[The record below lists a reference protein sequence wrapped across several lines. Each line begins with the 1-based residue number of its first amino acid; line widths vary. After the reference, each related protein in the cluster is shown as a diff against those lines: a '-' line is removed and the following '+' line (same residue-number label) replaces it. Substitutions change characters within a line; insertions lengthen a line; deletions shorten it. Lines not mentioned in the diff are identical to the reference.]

1 MTGKLR
7 YIVKWKFITL
17 ICIFSFSSVTLGLP
31 KHIRDDD
38 VHCEYPVDADDE
50 YVTERG
56 FQPTLPGESTK
67 LSAALALFKASRIL
81 SKVLEEVYPAKASY
95 DLSLKKLSDLSDVL
109 DAWHAALPHH
119 LRLPFAQDKPTVGTI
134 SSRSPIVSLTYHYIR
149 ALIQRPA
156 ICASLGSKSSSA
168 MLALS
173 SSCKSAVQIIQLL
186 EERGLGFSL
195 CLNKDEVLVLSG
207 FGLLFQRLTL
217 DPNSKILKES
227 QKMVTVIT
235 DILTKSQAPCAPE
248 FKKIA
253 SACLPTTGQMTVV
266 AKPSVAQTPA
276 KVKTARPASS
286 EGSPPITS
294 RPHSLQ
300 ASTKKQLKALASR
313 FTPSATHKV
322 PDMVPTDRRATVP
335 SISLHPQ
342 APQTQSQPSLSP
354 QYHAESINPARSEPA
369 LSPNSQYNRPAS
381 TSARPSAPPQHPQL
395 KPKKRPVPSHMTNL
409 DFFSFNNDSA
419 PQHLSSVAP
428 IKTEPQP
435 SDWEKLLGSL
445 DSNQTNIFD
454 ACYGGQPVEALL
466 DSSNYAPPITHRH
479 STTALHSQSSHPSAL
494 DWNADLW
501 NLYQTN
507 TNSNATALN
516 PVSDRTAH
524 NPSIWSY
531 STDEGTASAEDLTLA
546 AAHSWSGGSSDSSGM
561 HESADQFPAIVLPE
575 LGLNGEDMNFPFN
588 EWGDVGA

>member
-1 MTGKLR
+1 MH
-7 YIVKWKFITL
+7 I
-17 ICIFSFSSVTLGLP
+17 SFSSVTLGLP

-95 DLSLKKLSDLSDVL
+95 DLSLKKLSDLSDEL

-195 CLNKDEVLVLSG
+195 CLNKDEVLILSG

-227 QKMVTVIT
+227 QKMVTVIA
-235 DILTKSQAPCAPE
+235 DILTKSKAPCAPE

-253 SACLPTTGQMTVV
+253 SSCLPTTGQMTVV
-266 AKPSVAQTPA
+266 AKPSVAQIPS
-276 KVKTARPASS
+276 KVKAARPASS
-286 EGSPPITS
+286 EGSPQTTS

-313 FTPSATHKV
+313 FTPSATHRV
-322 PDMVPTDRRATVP
+322 PEMVPTDRRATVP
-335 SISLHPQ
+335 SISLHQQ
-342 APQTQSQPSLSP
+342 ALQTQSQPSLSP
-354 QYHAESINPARSEPA
+354 QYHADPINPARSEPA

-381 TSARPSAPPQHPQL
+381 TSLKSAP
-395 KPKKRPVPSHMTNL
+395 S
-409 DFFSFNNDSA
+409 
-419 PQHLSSVAP
+419 
-428 IKTEPQP
+428 
-435 SDWEKLLGSL
+435 
-445 DSNQTNIFD
+445 
-454 ACYGGQPVEALL
+454 
-466 DSSNYAPPITHRH
+466 
-479 STTALHSQSSHPSAL
+479 
-494 DWNADLW
+494 
-501 NLYQTN
+501 
-507 TNSNATALN
+507 
-516 PVSDRTAH
+516 
-524 NPSIWSY
+524 
-531 STDEGTASAEDLTLA
+531 
-546 AAHSWSGGSSDSSGM
+546 
-561 HESADQFPAIVLPE
+561 PAI
-575 LGLNGEDMNFPFN
+575 
-588 EWGDVGA
+588 

>member
-1 MTGKLR
+1 
-7 YIVKWKFITL
+7 
-17 ICIFSFSSVTLGLP
+17 
-31 KHIRDDD
+31 
-38 VHCEYPVDADDE
+38 
-50 YVTERG
+50 
-56 FQPTLPGESTK
+56 
-67 LSAALALFKASRIL
+67 
-81 SKVLEEVYPAKASY
+81 VYPAKASY
-95 DLSLKKLSDLSDVL
+95 DLSLKKLSDLSDEL

-227 QKMVTVIT
+227 QKMVTIIT

-253 SACLPTTGQMTVV
+253 SACIPITAQSTVT
-266 AKPSVAQTPA
+266 AKPSVAPTPS
-276 KVKTARPASS
+276 KVKTTRPASS
-286 EGSPPITS
+286 DGSPQTTS

-313 FTPSATHKV
+313 FTPSVPHKV
-322 PDMVPTDRRATVP
+322 PDMGSADRRATVA

-354 QYHAESINPARSEPA
+354 QHHADSLHLARSEPA
-369 LSPNSQYNRPAS
+369 LSPNSQYSRPPS
-381 TSARPSAPPQHPQL
+381 TTIRPSAPPQHPQL
-395 KPKKRPVPSHMTNL
+395 KPKKRPVPTHMTNL

-419 PQHLSSVAP
+419 PQYHSSVAP

-466 DSSNYAPPITHRH
+466 DTSNYAPPITHRH
-479 STTALHSQSSHPSAL
+479 STTALHSHSNNASAL

-507 TNSNATALN
+507 SNAAAPN
-516 PVSDRTAH
+516 PVPDRTAH

-531 STDEGTASAEDLTLA
+531 STDEGTTSAEDLTLA

-561 HESADQFPAIVLPE
+561 HESGDQYPAIVLPE